1 MLGTATLRVLDARD
15 RSAVDALLAR
25 DPVADC
31 FVASRVAASALDPAR
46 LGGELWGWLE
56 DGRLVS
62 LCYAGANLVPAQATP
77 AAIEAFAERA
87 LRRGRRCSS
96 IVGPQDAVEDLWARL
111 TPQWGPGR
119 EIRRDQP
126 LMQCAAPPLVEPDAR
141 VRRVRP
147 AELNCLLPAAVAMF
161 TEEVGVSP
169 LAHGGGGLYK
179 ARLAELIERG
189 RAFARIDD
197 GRVVFKAEVAAVTEQ
212 VCQVQGVWVDPRL
225 RGHGHGT
232 AGMAAVVALAAR
244 EIAPVVS
251 LYVNDYNIPAL
262 AAYRSVGFTEVGAFM
277 TVLF

>member
-1 MLGTATLRVLDARD
+1 VLGTATLRVLDARD
-15 RSAVDALLAR
+15 RAAVDALLAR

-31 FVASRVAASALDPAR
+31 FVASRVAASSLDPAR

-96 IVGPQDAVEDLWARL
+96 VVGPQDAVELLWARL
-111 TPQWGPGR
+111 RPSWGPGR
-119 EIRRDQP
+119 EVRRDQP
-126 LMQCAAPPLVEPDAR
+126 LMECAGPPLVDPDPR

-147 AELNCLLPAAVAMF
+147 HELGCLLPAAVAMF

-169 LAHGGGGLYK
+169 LAHGGGGLYR

-225 RGHGHGT
+225 RGRGHGT
-232 AGMAAVVALAAR
+232 AGMAAVVALAAC

-251 LYVNDYNIPAL
+251 LYVNAHNAPAR
-262 AAYRSVGFTEVGAFM
+262 AAYDAVGFTQVGAFM

>member
-1 MLGTATLRVLDARD
+1 MLGTATLRVLDVRD
-15 RSAVDALLAR
+15 RPAVDALLAR

-56 DGRLVS
+56 EGRLIS

-77 AAIEAFAERA
+77 VALEAFAERA

-96 IVGPQDAVEDLWARL
+96 IVGPQGAVEDLWARL

-126 LMQCAAPPLVEPDAR
+126 LMECSGPPLAEPDPR

-147 AELNCLLPAAVAMF
+147 NELGCLLPAAVAMF

-169 LAHGGGGLYK
+169 LAHGGGALYRT
-179 ARLAELIERG
+179 RLAELIERG
-189 RAFARIDD
+189 RSFARIDD
-197 GRVVFKAEVAAVTEQ
+197 GRVVFKAEVAAVTDR

-225 RGHGHGT
+225 RGQGHGT

-251 LYVNDYNIPAL
+251 LYVNAYNAPARS
-262 AAYRSVGFTEVGAFM
+262 AYRSVGFTEVGAFM